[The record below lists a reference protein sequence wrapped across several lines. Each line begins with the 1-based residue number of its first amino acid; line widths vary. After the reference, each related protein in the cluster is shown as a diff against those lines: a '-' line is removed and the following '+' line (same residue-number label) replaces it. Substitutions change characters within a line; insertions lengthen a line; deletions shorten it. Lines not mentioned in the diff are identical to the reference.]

1 MTRRRAL
8 LIAIPVVVILL
19 AAGGA
24 AAWLYRPKKAVLTVE
39 VYGTDGLPLKG
50 TAEVDGQTQDLTGT
64 VPTEL
69 RFEGTR
75 IIYTLTSPAEK
86 GEFRVRPKV
95 NGNAVAFSGSGDP
108 PRNGVRSW
116 VKSHWGSDPPD
127 YWVEPFDKEKSPAWL
142 TPPPP

>member
-8 LIAIPVVVILL
+8 LIAIPIVVILL

-39 VYGTDGLPLKG
+39 VYGTDGLPLQG
-50 TAEVDGQTQDLTGT
+50 TAEVDGKTQDLTGI

-75 IIYTLTSPAEK
+75 IVYTLTSPAAE

-95 NGNAVAFSGSGDP
+95 NGNAVAFSGSGSP

-116 VKSHWGSDPPD
+116 VKSHWGSGPPD